1 MRFGAGIIPVAAK
14 RLAGRIRWFC
24 ALTLTCL
31 AAAAPGQAAAP
42 AAATTP
48 GPTPPPA
55 IAPGDLPGQARS
67 DLDKLAALAP
77 VAGNQTAPAA
87 GDRNVQELSERLRQ
101 LTIDTNAAN
110 DSSSLEDL
118 RELQVDWHQLLA
130 ACRELDAAL
139 ANQARPVESANR
151 QVQEIAARWQA
162 AERAAAGTA
171 APTASLRLIH
181 DVLDAADA
189 AGQRLQQTR
198 GRVLEIQAQ
207 AEQLRT
213 GGEAGAAAVDQS
225 IDAAVKRLFVR
236 NDLPLWERWALAS
249 PAAAAQPERFAE
261 QREALARYVSGH
273 AERFALH
280 ALVFLGLLAG
290 IFALRRGLH
299 GWVQGNR
306 ELKRAAPI
314 FEVPVSAAL
323 ALSFLV
329 AAPAYFDAPNLL
341 HALVGAAVLPPVI
354 VLLRRLLDAR
364 FRPELYALAGFFFV
378 EQLRRA
384 LAVFPLVGRWLFCV
398 EMLAGIL
405 LCLPLSRTARVGAKH
420 WMAWLYR
427 VAVLVLAAA
436 LAANAW
442 GYVQLGLLLGVG
454 TLRSAYLALCLYAL
468 RRILEGLLVIA
479 LRVRPLVASRIVRQ
493 HADLVQRRTV
503 GLLRGAG
510 ILAWAVFTLGVFQLR
525 APLTT
530 QAHRVLGFALRV
542 GTVELSP
549 GGLLSFGVALWLS
562 ILVSRLARFFLDE
575 EVYER
580 FTLAPGLPYAIS
592 TMVNYLVLI
601 VGLLIALA
609 LLGVPLSNFTVV
621 AGALSVG
628 LGFGLQNIINNFV
641 SGLILLFERPVKV
654 GDLIQIGDNVGEVR
668 RIGIRASVVRTRE
681 GSDIILPNGN
691 LISNQV
697 TNWTYSDQRGAV
709 EVSLSVAHGPDRR
722 RVMNLLK
729 AAAAAALEKAEP
741 EVYVTAVTAA
751 STSFTVRAWTT
762 YTGDNLRARSD
773 LSLALT
779 EALDRE
785 QLPLV

>member
-1 MRFGAGIIPVAAK
+1 MRSGAGIMPVAAR
-14 RLAGRIRWFC
+14 RLAGRIRWLC

-55 IAPGDLPGQARS
+55 IAPGNLPGQARS

-77 VAGNQTAPAA
+77 AAGNQTAPAA
-87 GDRNVQELSERLRQ
+87 GDRNLQELSERLRQ

-139 ANQARPVESANR
+139 ASQARPFESADR

-162 AERAAAGTA
+162 TERAAAGTA
-171 APTASLRLIH
+171 APAASLRLIH

-198 GRVLEIQAQ
+198 GRVLETQAQ

-213 GGEAGAAAVDQS
+213 RCEAGASAVDQS

-236 NDLPLWERWALAS
+236 NDLPLWESQALAS
-249 PAAAAQPERFAE
+249 PAAAPSERFAE

-290 IFALRRGLH
+290 MFALRRGLH
-299 GWVQGNR
+299 GWVQGNQ
-306 ELKRAAPI
+306 ELQRAAPI

-329 AAPAYFDAPNLL
+329 AAPAYFGAPNLL

-354 VLLRRLLDAR
+354 ILLRRLLDAR
-364 FRPELYALAGFFFV
+364 FRTELYALAGFFFV

-405 LCLPLSRTARVGAKH
+405 LCLHLRRTARVGAKH

-427 VAVLVLAAA
+427 AAALVLAAA

-493 HADLVQRRTV
+493 HADLVQRRAV

-525 APLTT
+525 APLTART
-530 QAHRVLGFALRV
+530 HGVLGFALRV
-542 GTVELSP
+542 GTVELSL

-562 ILVSRLARFFLDE
+562 ILVSRLVRFFLDE

-592 TMVNYLVLI
+592 TMVNYLVLLAGF
-601 VGLLIALA
+601 VVALG
-609 LLGVPLSNFTVV
+609 LLGVDLSKVTIV
-621 AGALSVG
+621 AGAFSVG
-628 LGFGLQNIINNFV
+628 LGFGLQNVINNFV
-641 SGLILLFERPVKV
+641 SGIILLFERPVKV

-697 TNWTYSDQRGAV
+697 TNWTYSDRRGSV
-709 EVSLSVAHGPDRR
+709 EVTLSVAHGPDRR
-722 RVMNLLK
+722 RVMDLLK
-729 AAAAAALEKAEP
+729 AAAAGALEKAEP

-762 YTGDNLRARSD
+762 YTVDNLRARND

-785 QLPLV
+785 QLPLA

>member
-1 MRFGAGIIPVAAK
+1 MRSGAEIVAVAARRPAS
-14 RLAGRIRWFC
+14 RLRWLC

-31 AAAAPGQAAAP
+31 AAAVPGQAGPP
-42 AAATTP
+42 AAGTTP
-48 GPTPPPA
+48 GPNPPPA
-55 IAPGDLPGQARS
+55 LAPGDLPGQARS

-77 VAGNQTAPAA
+77 TANPSAPVAD
-87 GDRNVQELSERLRQ
+87 DRNVQELSDRLRQ
-101 LTIDTNAAN
+101 LTVDTNAAN
-110 DSSSLEDL
+110 DSSSLDGL
-118 RELQVDWHQLLA
+118 RELQVDWHQLLT

-139 ANQARPVESANR
+139 AGQARPVESANR

-171 APTASLRLIH
+171 APAASRRLIQ

-189 AGQRLQQTR
+189 AESRLQQTR
-198 GRVLEIQAQ
+198 GHLLDLQAK

-213 GGEAGAAAVDQS
+213 RCEAGASAVDQS
-225 IDAAVKRLFVR
+225 IEAAVKRLFVR
-236 NDLPLWERWALAS
+236 NDLPLWERQALGS
-249 PAAAAQPERFAE
+249 PAGAPPERFAE
-261 QREALARYVSGH
+261 QRDALGRYVSGH

-290 IFALRRGLH
+290 VFALRRGLH
-299 GWVQGNR
+299 GWVQGNH

-329 AAPAYFDAPNLL
+329 AAPAYFGAPNLL

-354 VLLRRLLDAR
+354 ILLRRLLDAR
-364 FRPELYALAGFFFV
+364 YRPELYALAGFFFV

-384 LAVFPLVGRWLFCV
+384 LAVFPLVGRGLFCA

-405 LCLPLSRTARVGAKH
+405 LCLHLRRTARVGATP
-420 WMAWLYR
+420 WLAWLYR
-427 VAVLVLAAA
+427 LAALLLAAA
-436 LAANAW
+436 LAADAW
-442 GYVQLGLLLGVG
+442 GYVPLGLLLGVG

-479 LRVRPLVASRIVRQ
+479 LRVRPLVVSRIVRQ

-510 ILAWAVFTLGVFQLR
+510 ILAWAVFTLSVFQLR
-525 APLTT
+525 APLAAQT
-530 QAHRVLGFALRV
+530 HRVLGFALSV
-542 GTVELSP
+542 GTVELSL

-562 ILVSRLARFFLDE
+562 IQVSRLVRFFLDE

-592 TMVNYLVLI
+592 TMVNYLILL
-601 VGLLIALA
+601 VGFVVALG
-609 LLGVPLSNFTVV
+609 LLGVDLTKVTLV
-621 AGALSVG
+621 AGAFSVG
-628 LGFGLQNIINNFV
+628 LGFGLQNVINNFV
-641 SGLILLFERPVKV
+641 SGIILLFERPVKV

-722 RVMNLLK
+722 RVIALLK
-729 AAAAAALEKAEP
+729 AAAAGALERAEP

>member
-1 MRFGAGIIPVAAK
+1 M
-14 RLAGRIRWFC
+14 
-24 ALTLTCL
+24 
-31 AAAAPGQAAAP
+31 
-42 AAATTP
+42 
-48 GPTPPPA
+48 
-55 IAPGDLPGQARS
+55 
-67 DLDKLAALAP
+67 
-77 VAGNQTAPAA
+77 
-87 GDRNVQELSERLRQ
+87 
-101 LTIDTNAAN
+101 
-110 DSSSLEDL
+110 
-118 RELQVDWHQLLA
+118 RELQTDWRQLLA

-139 ANQARPVESANR
+139 ASQARPVESADR
-151 QVQEIAARWQA
+151 QVQEITVRWQA
-162 AERAAAGTA
+162 VERGAGGTA
-171 APTASLRLIH
+171 APAASLRLIH
-181 DVLDAADA
+181 EVLGEADA
-189 AGQRLQQTR
+189 AGQRLREKR
-198 GRVLEIQAQ
+198 GHLLEIQAQ
-207 AEQLRT
+207 AEQLRR
-213 GGEAGAAAVDQS
+213 GCEAGAATVDQS

-236 NDLPLWERWALAS
+236 NDIALWEPRALDG
-249 PAAAAQPERFAE
+249 PAAAVGQPEKFAE
-261 QREALARYVSGH
+261 QGEALNRYVSGH

-280 ALVFLGLLAG
+280 CLVFLGLLAG
-290 IFALRRGLH
+290 MFALRGGLH
-299 GWVQGNR
+299 GWVQGNQ

-329 AAPAYFDAPNLL
+329 AAPAYFGAPNLF

-354 VLLRRLLDAR
+354 VILRRLLDAR

-378 EQLRRA
+378 EQMRRA
-384 LAVFPLVGRWLFCV
+384 LAVFPLVGRWLFCA

-405 LCLPLSRTARVGAKH
+405 LCLHLRRTARVGTTH
-420 WMAWLYR
+420 WLAWLYCM
-427 VAVLVLAAA
+427 AALLLAAA

-479 LRVRPLVASRIVRQ
+479 LRVRPLVASRIVCQ
-493 HADLVQRRTV
+493 HADLVQRRAV

-510 ILAWAVFTLGVFQLR
+510 LLAWAVFTLGVFQLR

-530 QAHRVLGFALRV
+530 RAHGVLGLALRV
-542 GTVELSP
+542 GTVELSL
-549 GGLLSFGVALWLS
+549 GGLLCFGVALWLS
-562 ILVSRLARFFLDE
+562 ILVSRLVRFFLDE

-592 TMVNYLVLI
+592 TMVNYLILL
-601 VGLLIALA
+601 VGFVVALG
-609 LLGVPLSNFTVV
+609 LLGVDLTKVTIV
-621 AGALSVG
+621 AGAFSVG

-641 SGLILLFERPVKV
+641 SGIILLFERPVKV

-668 RIGIRASVVRTRE
+668 RIGIRASVMRTRE

-697 TNWTYSDQRGAV
+697 TNWTYSDRRGSV
-709 EVSLSVAHGPDRR
+709 EVTLSVAHGPDRR
-722 RVMNLLK
+722 RVMDLLK
-729 AAAAAALEKAEP
+729 AAAAGALEKAEP

-762 YTGDNLRARSD
+762 YTVDNLRARSD

-785 QLPLV
+785 QLPLA